1 MGKTNR
7 PEEVE
12 LNEAEAEKAI
22 TKELETAVR
31 YGKIYQELE
40 KLKGFKELVLD
51 TFIDNG
57 LDILWENKRRLGEAQ
72 MMGKGS
78 DKNQEILELL
88 DKEIAARLTLKQFFG
103 RVMDDANIAAE
114 ELAERGAQS

>member
-7 PEEVE
+7 PEEIE
-12 LNEAEAEKAI
+12 LTEAEAEKAI

-31 YGKIYQELE
+31 YGKIFQELE
-40 KLKGFKELVLD
+40 KQKGFKELVVD
-51 TFIDNG
+51 AFIDNG

-78 DKNQEILELL
+78 EKNLEIMEML
-88 DKEIAARLTLKQFFG
+88 DKEISARLTLRRFFD
-103 RVMDDANIAAE
+103 RVMEDANIAAE
-114 ELAERGAQS
+114 ELAERGAK